1 MKEEPRPA
9 LIEHLE
15 KISDPRREITKRHK
29 LIDILVIAICATMCG
44 AEAWTEMEEFGEA
57 KEEWLRTFLEL
68 PNGIPSHDTFRR
80 VFMRVKPSEF
90 QRSFLSWVKE
100 LAGLVKAELVNI
112 DGKHLRGTRSRQ
124 DKRDGK
130 EGLRM
135 VSAWA
140 SEQRLVLGQVKT
152 AEKSNEITAIP
163 ELLRMLEIAGCIVT
177 IDAMGCQKEIAA
189 QIINQEADYVLSLKG
204 NQGTLHRDVA
214 EYFEWAEKIKF
225 KGIEHSFTA
234 TIEKDHGRLEERRCW
249 VTEDVEWLLQRE
261 AWVGLKSIVMVESVR
276 EIIGQTQTTERRY
289 FISSLAADAKEA
301 LRCVRGHWAIENSLH
316 WVLDVAFREDA
327 CRIREKNAAENM
339 ALLRHLVLNLLKQEK
354 SCKRGI
360 KTKRLKAGWDE
371 SYLLKVL
378 NI

>member
-1 MKEEPRPA
+1 MMEPKTPA

-15 KISDPRREITKRHK
+15 QISDPRIERTKRHK
-29 LIDILVIAICATMCG
+29 LIDILVIAVCATVCG

-57 KEEWLRTFLEL
+57 KESWFRRFLEL

-80 VFMRVKPSEF
+80 VFMLLKPSEF

-100 LAGLVKAELVNI
+100 LASLVKAELINI
-112 DGKHLRGTRSRQ
+112 DGKQLRGSRSRQ

-140 SEQRLVLGQVKT
+140 AEQRLVLGQVKT
-152 AEKSNEITAIP
+152 QEKSNEITAIP
-163 ELLRMLEIAGCIVT
+163 ALLGMLDIAGCIVT

-189 QIINQEADYVLSLKG
+189 QIKSQEADYMLSLKG
-204 NQGTLHRDVA
+204 NQGTLHKDVA
-214 EYFEWAEKIKF
+214 DYFEWAEKIGF
-225 KGIEHSFTA
+225 KGIPYSFTEKV
-234 TIEKDHGRLEERRCW
+234 EKDHGRIEQRRCW
-249 VTEDVEWLLQRE
+249 TTEDVEWLTQKE
-261 AWVGLKSIVMVESVR
+261 AWAGLKSIVMVESRR
-276 EIIGQTQTTERRY
+276 EVIGQAATTERRY
-289 FISSLAADAKEA
+289 FISSLAADAKVA
-301 LRCVRGHWAIENSLH
+301 LRAVRGHWAIENSLH
-316 WVLDVAFREDA
+316 WVLDVSFREDS
-327 CRIREKNAAENM
+327 CRIRAENATENM
-339 ALLRHLVLNLLKQEK
+339 ATLRHMVLNLLKQEQ

-378 NI
+378 QI